1 MKKPNYLL
9 LPEIILWYN
18 ANSRVFG
25 RFLDFKSDCIDLK
38 LSILIF
44 GAFAFEGIEALV
56 ALLPPTATDVEL
68 ELSAVVLVLRKFKG
82 CFCDII
88 F

>member
-18 ANSRVFG
+18 ANSRAFG
-25 RFLDFKSDCIDLK
+25 RLLDFKSECIDLK

-56 ALLPPTATDVEL
+56 ALLPSTATDVEL
-68 ELSAVVLVLRKFKG
+68 ELSAVLVMRKFKG
-82 CFCDII
+82 CFCDIM